1 MVRAV
6 STLNRVVNESQ
17 RCEGVN
23 GFDAFSTVTI
33 PAATSSL
40 NSISVTSTV
49 IFPFDKPANGKVID
63 GDEPGVR

>member
-17 RCEGVN
+17 RWEGVN
-23 GFDAFSTVTI
+23 GVDAFSTVTR

-49 IFPFDKPANGKVID
+49 IFPFDKPVNGNVID
-63 GDEPGVR
+63 GDDPGVR